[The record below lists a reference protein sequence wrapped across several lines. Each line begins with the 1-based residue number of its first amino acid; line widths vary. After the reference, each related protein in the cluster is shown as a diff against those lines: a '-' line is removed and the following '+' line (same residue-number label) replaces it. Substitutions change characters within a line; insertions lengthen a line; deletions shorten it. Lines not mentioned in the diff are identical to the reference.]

1 MSVALDGE
9 PALEREG
16 VRLVYPNPVL
26 LRFRDQ
32 DVWEGGVEGHVRR
45 VLQTLHRPS
54 KEIVHIELEQ
64 GRSTSIGA

>member
-1 MSVALDGE
+1 MFICTYKDDISRRGMSVALDGE

-45 VLQTLHRPS
+45 VLQTLHRPWR
-54 KEIVHIELEQ
+54 K
-64 GRSTSIGA
+64 